1 MTFVWKNRKKNKA
14 AHTFTESDKQ
24 IHGSP
29 GCVWRREPH
38 GPRVLPLH
46 INIFIDPL
54 KTQRHQKHHISGL
67 QHTFTPRT
75 HTHMHKQRHANIHT
89 HARKKDKAP
98 VVQTT
103 MFTEGQIRASPR
115 QQQQIE
121 SPPTAL
127 A

>member
-1 MTFVWKNRKKNKA
+1 VINKS
-14 AHTFTESDKQ
+14 TDPQGVCGEGKRT
-24 IHGSP
+24 
-29 GCVWRREPH
+29 
-38 GPRVLPLH
+38 VLVFSH
-46 INIFIDPL
+46 CINIFIDPL
-54 KTQRHQKHHISGL
+54 KTQKHHISGL
-67 QHTFTPRT
+67 QHTFTHSHTT
-75 HTHMHKQRHANIHT
+75 HTHKCMHKQRHANIHT
-89 HARKKDKAP
+89 HAQKKDKAP